1 MLIHLMTVMLIKKK
15 KKKKIQ
21 IIDIPEEVLIIG
33 DTRR

>member
-15 KKKKIQ
+15 EKRIQ
-21 IIDIPEEVLIIG
+21 IIDIPEEVLIVG